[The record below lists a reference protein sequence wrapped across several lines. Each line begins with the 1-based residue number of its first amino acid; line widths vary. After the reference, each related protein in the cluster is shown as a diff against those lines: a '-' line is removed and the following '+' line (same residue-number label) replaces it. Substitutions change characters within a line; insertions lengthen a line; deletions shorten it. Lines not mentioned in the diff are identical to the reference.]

1 MNAAQWAAFIWH
13 KYTAKWGVQMPGMNF
28 QTRSRED
35 YNEFF
40 EKSKYLYAKIL
51 TLFCECPLIFM
62 GYSVSDRNIRD
73 VLTTIVNALPPSEEE
88 KFREHVWILGWSG
101 EAGRS
106 ASAKRRSNC

>member
-1 MNAAQWAAFIWH
+1 
-13 KYTAKWGVQMPGMNF
+13 MNF